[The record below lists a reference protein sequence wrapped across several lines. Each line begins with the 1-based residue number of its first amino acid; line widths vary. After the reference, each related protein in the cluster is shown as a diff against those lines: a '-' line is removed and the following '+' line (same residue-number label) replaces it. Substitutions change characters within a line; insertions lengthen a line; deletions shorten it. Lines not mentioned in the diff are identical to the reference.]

1 MTSSVFPTGRAENH
15 EHVRA
20 PLFVRLCIS
29 LLSGRRRPRTEAV
42 PGYRAREEA
51 FFYAL
56 RRMMTAINAELIA
69 ASMHNS
75 LREALDIVISPSI
88 LSADSH
94 RKLSPE
100 SHKINPE
107 GLRGVWQA

>member
-1 MTSSVFPTGRAENH
+1 MTSSVFLTGRAENH

-20 PLFVRLCIS
+20 PLFVRVRIS

-42 PGYRAREEA
+42 SGHRARKKV
-51 FFYAL
+51 FFYTL
-56 RRMMTAINAELIA
+56 RRMMTAINVEPIA

-75 LREALDIVISPSI
+75 LREALDIIISPSL

-94 RKLSPE
+94 GKLSPE
-100 SHKINPE
+100 SHKINSE